1 VDRRHD
7 ACLTGDRLL
16 RAYREILALLER
28 WEIGATFAFVM
39 AFALSEEELRSRPEL
54 LETGDRRKEAWLAPF
69 RAEAAAGRIDGW
81 LLPEALEAVR
91 ATGRHEVACHGFTHL
106 PLQDDRA
113 PRSVVREELERAL
126 LVARA
131 KGVTLETLVFP
142 DNAVGH
148 VDLLARCGFR
158 GYRDRLARPGG
169 ALRRPLALVEEFR
182 VRTPA
187 QAHAARQGRG
197 ALAIPSGYF
206 LNWRAGLRRAV
217 PSSVTLARWRHI
229 LLDAVRQGKVA
240 HLWLHPHNV
249 IDGRGTL
256 QLLDGIL
263 EMVAGHRARGELE
276 VLSQAAYLDTV
287 HPAPDGREVGP
298 AR

>member
-1 VDRRHD
+1 VDHRRD
-7 ACLTGDRLL
+7 ARLTGDRLL
-16 RAYREILALLER
+16 QAYRDILALLER
-28 WEIGATFAFVM
+28 REISATFAFVM
-39 AFALSEEELRSRPEL
+39 AFTLSEEELRSRPEL
-54 LETGDRRKEAWLAPF
+54 FRTGDRWKEAWLAPF

-81 LLPEALEAVR
+81 LLPEALEEVR
-91 ATGRHEVACHGFTHL
+91 AAGGHEIACHGFTHL
-106 PLQDDRA
+106 PLREDRV
-113 PRSVVREELERAL
+113 PPSVAREELESAL
-126 LVARA
+126 QVARS
-131 KGVTLETLVFP
+131 KGVRLETLVFP

-148 VDLLARCGFR
+148 VGLLAEYGFR

-169 ALRRPLALVEEFR
+169 ALRRPLALLEEFR
-182 VRTPA
+182 IRTPA
-187 QAHAARQGRG
+187 QAHTPQQGRG
-197 ALAIPSGYF
+197 ALAIPSGCF

-217 PSSVTLARWRHI
+217 PSGVTLARWRHI
-229 LLDAVRQGKVA
+229 LLHAVRQGRVA

-276 VLSQAAYLDTV
+276 VLSQAAYLDTL
-287 HPAPDGREVGP
+287 HHAPEHRV